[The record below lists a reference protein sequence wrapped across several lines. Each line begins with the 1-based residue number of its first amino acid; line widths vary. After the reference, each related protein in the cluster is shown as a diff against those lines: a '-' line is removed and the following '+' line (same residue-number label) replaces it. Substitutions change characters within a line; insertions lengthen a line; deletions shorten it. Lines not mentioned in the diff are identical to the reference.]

1 MNYTQQQL
9 DEFKREFALRRK
21 RQLMVAIPFVLVI
34 VGFAVFA
41 RFAEGGGDRLGG
53 VSLGVFFAF
62 FFTLIAGVLMF
73 SFRNWRC
80 PACGRYLG
88 RGMSPRFCSKCG
100 VALQ

>member
-21 RQLMVAIPFVLVI
+21 RQYMGSISFALVM
-34 VGFAVFA
+34 VGFAAFV
-41 RFAEGGGDRLGG
+41 RFAKRQDGTLPGM
-53 VSLGVFFAF
+53 SPGVFLAI

-88 RGMSPRFCSKCG
+88 REMGPRFCPKCG